1 MAQMVKNQCG
11 THTVKYY
18 SAIKRNEIMPFAPTW
33 MDLETGIL
41 NEVKSESCSVTFIHG
56 ILQARIL
63 E

>member
-1 MAQMVKNQCG
+1 MVKNQCG

-41 NEVKSESCSVTFIHG
+41 NEVKSEVDVGPQDFGLVSVYSFT
-56 ILQARIL
+56 
-63 E
+63 